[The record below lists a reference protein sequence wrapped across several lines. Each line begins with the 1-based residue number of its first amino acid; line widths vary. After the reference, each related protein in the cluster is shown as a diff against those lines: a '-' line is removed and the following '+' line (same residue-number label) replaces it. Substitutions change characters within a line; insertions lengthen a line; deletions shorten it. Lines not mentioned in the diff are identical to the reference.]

1 MGYRARRRADQG
13 KSGFGAGGKKK
24 GIAKKKLSEKPVDKP
39 VPAMPAIVAARKVVP
54 TIAVDT
60 TASGEYAVMEAPAG
74 WRYDRHIVINGVTL
88 EHDSTT
94 AYGVWRYRRM

>member
-1 MGYRARRRADQG
+1 M
-13 KSGFGAGGKKK
+13 
-24 GIAKKKLSEKPVDKP
+24 AKKKLNKKPVDKP
-39 VPAMPAIVAARKVVP
+39 VPAMPAIVAARQVVP

-74 WRYDRHIVINGVTL
+74 WHRDRHIVLNGVTL

-94 AYGVWRYRRM
+94 ADGVWRYRRM